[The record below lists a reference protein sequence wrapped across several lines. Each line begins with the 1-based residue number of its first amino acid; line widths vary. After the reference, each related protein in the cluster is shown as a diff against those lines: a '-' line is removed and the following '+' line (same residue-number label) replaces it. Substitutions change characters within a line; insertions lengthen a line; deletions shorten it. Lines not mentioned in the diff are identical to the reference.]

1 MSPHGDRY
9 KTIGQRDFGSAVEY
23 LIETEFKLVGSHRVI
38 RMMVESI
45 MELHREFFPETQN
58 LSPGTIVWATTKAGD
73 GAKVSWGK
81 RAEAYGT
88 QIVHLPLVTKDE
100 ITSRMKTTPGQDA
113 ANNRRKETQRDRH
126 TLVRLVKSAAAQGG
140 LLTGAELS
148 VLMNRS
154 LAKVHEYICAWE
166 EETGEALPLK
176 GYVLDMGSS
185 PTHKGIICRKLE
197 EGMSPPDIAR
207 ATGHTL
213 EAVDNYLGTYER
225 IKVLLRRGF
234 DVETIGHVTG
244 KAARTVAQYLVIIEC
259 YHPDLLQDSHRR
271 WLAGRRKGRTVTAR
285 PEMMTSMT
293 EALENE
299 DAPDTGKCEKMA
311 PAGSQGLGSKRA
323 ASRKAKPRSK
333 KGRETL

>member
-1 MSPHGDRY
+1 MRLGRRDR
-9 KTIGQRDFGSAVEY
+9 RSVAVEG
-23 LIETEFKLVGSHRVI
+23 LR
-38 RMMVESI
+38 
-45 MELHREFFPETQN
+45 
-58 LSPGTIVWATTKAGD
+58 AGH
-73 GAKVSWGK
+73 G
-81 RAEAYGT
+81 R
-88 QIVHLPLVTKDE
+88 
-100 ITSRMKTTPGQDA
+100 
-113 ANNRRKETQRDRH
+113 
-126 TLVRLVKSAAAQGG
+126 
-140 LLTGAELS
+140 
-148 VLMNRS
+148 
-154 LAKVHEYICAWE
+154 
-166 EETGEALPLK
+166 
-176 GYVLDMGSS
+176 S

-271 WLAGRRKGRTVTAR
+271 WLTGRRKGRTVTAR

-299 DAPDTGKCEKMA
+299 EAPDTGKCEKMT

-323 ASRKAKPRSK
+323 VSGKAKPSLT
-333 KGRETL
+333 KGQKTL